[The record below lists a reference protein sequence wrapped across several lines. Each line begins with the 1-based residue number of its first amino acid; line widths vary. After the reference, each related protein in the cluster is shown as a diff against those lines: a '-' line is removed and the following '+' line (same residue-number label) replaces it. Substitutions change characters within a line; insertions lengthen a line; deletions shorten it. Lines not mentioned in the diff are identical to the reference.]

1 MTNDESTT
9 TAKAEGLKRMNGS
22 KSYGPS
28 GEERTSGEGPTRFA
42 ELTSAFP
49 SPWPSPLGRGRIV
62 RCLSG
67 KPSAVSARQTS
78 GAIRPGA
85 ECSLSPWERVRVR
98 VLAEFDVSPSPQPS
112 PKGRGNF
119 LSLLLAALQRCR
131 SISQLRTTIC
141 GIGVVLRVSLV
152 TILMTR

>member
-1 MTNDESTT
+1 
-9 TAKAEGLKRMNGS
+9 MNGS

-28 GEERTSGEGPTRFA
+28 GEERTSGEVPTRFA

-49 SPWPSPLGRGRIV
+49 SPRPSPLGRGRIV

-98 VLAEFDVSPSPQPS
+98 
-112 PKGRGNF
+112 
-119 LSLLLAALQRCR
+119 
-131 SISQLRTTIC
+131 
-141 GIGVVLRVSLV
+141 GIVVSLDTPAR
-152 TILMTR
+152 TIPERSHLVRAGGFAHL